1 MVGSIHAFGC
11 IEMVDAAV
19 MSHDALAKARLAG
32 WRQRWLGSKLA
43 GTLAFWC
50 AVAVLLLFTGMA
62 VWPQALAPYNP
73 RVGRLADRHKPPGYV
88 DATGGVH
95 WLGTDHQGRDVLSR
109 VIYGAQVS
117 LTVGYSGVIIGA
129 LVGIGIGL
137 MAGFR
142 GGMFDQ
148 VAMRAVDAW
157 LSFPYILIAIVW
169 AVTIGSGVL
178 NLVAILPV
186 RGWVEFARV
195 GRGQS
200 LEIREREYITA
211 VRALGGGDWRIM
223 LRHMLPNI
231 MAPILVVTGFQ
242 LGRLILLEATLSF
255 LGLGIEPRTPAW
267 GSMLSDARG
276 YLNVAW
282 WTATFPGIAIA
293 LVVLAANFMG
303 DSLRDRLDPAL
314 RNNV

>member
-1 MVGSIHAFGC
+1 MVNPS
-11 IEMVDAAV
+11 VLDDAAIEKPR
-19 MSHDALAKARLAG
+19 LPGLRARLLRG
-32 WRQRWLGSKLA
+32 KLA
-43 GTLAFWC
+43 GSLAFWAAAAILLVFTAMAIWPE
-50 AVAVLLLFTGMA
+50 AV
-62 VWPQALAPYNP
+62 APYNP

-88 DATGGVH
+88 DASGGVH

-129 LVGIGIGL
+129 IVGIAIGL
-137 MAGFR
+137 LAGYR
-142 GGMFDQ
+142 GGTIDQ
-148 VAMRAVDAW
+148 VAMRVVDAW

-169 AVTIGSGVL
+169 AVTIGGGVL
-178 NLVAILPV
+178 NLVAILAV

-195 GRGQS
+195 GRGQA
-200 LEIREREYITA
+200 LAIREREYITA
-211 VRALGGGDWRIM
+211 VRALGGGDLRIM
-223 LRHMLPNI
+223 LRHLLPNI
-231 MAPILVVTGFQ
+231 MAPILVVAGFQ

-255 LGLGIEPRTPAW
+255 LGLGVEPRTPAW

-276 YLNVAW
+276 YLNIAW

-314 RNNV
+314 RNNT

>member
-1 MVGSIHAFGC
+1 
-11 IEMVDAAV
+11 MVDASA
-19 MSHDALAKARLAG
+19 MGHEAPEKDRRPGLWERLSRG
-32 WRQRWLGSKLA
+32 KLA
-43 GTLAFWC
+43 ANIAFW
-50 AVAVLLLFTGMA
+50 AAAAILLTFTAMA
-62 VWPQALAPYNP
+62 LWPDVMAPYNP
-73 RVGRLADRHKPPGYV
+73 RLGRLADRHKPPGYV

-109 VIYGAQVS
+109 VVYGAQVS
-117 LTVGYSGVIIGA
+117 LTVGYSGVIIGGV
-129 LVGIGIGL
+129 VGIAIGL
-137 MAGFR
+137 LAGYR
-142 GGMFDQ
+142 GGTFDQ
-148 VAMRAVDAW
+148 VAMRVVDAW

-178 NLVAILPV
+178 NLVAILAV

-200 LEIREREYITA
+200 LAIREREYITA
-211 VRALGGGDWRIM
+211 VRALGGSDLRIM
-223 LRHMLPNI
+223 LRHLLPNI
-231 MAPILVVTGFQ
+231 MAPILVVAGFQ

-255 LGLGIEPRTPAW
+255 LGLGVEPRTPAW
-267 GSMLSDARG
+267 GSMLADARG

-314 RNNV
+314 RNNTQG

>member
-1 MVGSIHAFGC
+1 
-11 IEMVDAAV
+11 MVDASV
-19 MSHDALAKARLAG
+19 VDREILEKDRRSGLWERLSRG
-32 WRQRWLGSKLA
+32 KLA
-43 GTLAFWC
+43 ANIAFW
-50 AVAVLLLFTGMA
+50 AAAAILLIFTAMA
-62 VWPQALAPYNP
+62 LWPDIMAPYNP
-73 RVGRLADRHKPPGYV
+73 RLGRLADRHKPPGYV

-117 LTVGYSGVIIGA
+117 LTVGYSGVIIGGI
-129 LVGIGIGL
+129 VGMAIGL
-137 MAGFR
+137 LAGYR
-142 GGMFDQ
+142 GGTFDQ
-148 VAMRAVDAW
+148 VAMRVVDAW

-178 NLVAILPV
+178 NLVAILAV

-200 LEIREREYITA
+200 LAIREREYITA
-211 VRALGGGDWRIM
+211 VRALGGSDLRIM
-223 LRHMLPNI
+223 LRHLLPNI
-231 MAPILVVTGFQ
+231 MAPILVVAGFQ

-255 LGLGIEPRTPAW
+255 LGLGVEPRTPAW
-267 GSMLSDARG
+267 GSMLADARG

-314 RNNV
+314 RNNT

>member
-1 MVGSIHAFGC
+1 MDHEAP
-11 IEMVDAAV
+11 
-19 MSHDALAKARLAG
+19 AKERPSG
-32 WRQRWLGSKLA
+32 WRERLSRGKLA
-43 GTLAFWC
+43 GNVAFW
-50 AVAVLLLFTGMA
+50 AAAAILLIFTGMA
-62 VWPQALAPYNP
+62 LWPEAIAPYNP
-73 RVGRLADRHKPPGYV
+73 RLGRLADRHKPPGYV

-109 VIYGAQVS
+109 VIYSAQVS

-129 LVGIGIGL
+129 IVGIAIGL
-137 MAGFR
+137 LAGYR
-142 GGMFDQ
+142 GGRSDQ
-148 VAMRAVDAW
+148 VAMRVVDAW

-178 NLVAILPV
+178 NLVAILAV

-200 LEIREREYITA
+200 LAIREREYITA
-211 VRALGGGDWRIM
+211 VHALGGGDLRIM
-223 LRHMLPNI
+223 LRHLLPNI
-231 MAPILVVTGFQ
+231 MAPILVVAGFQ

-255 LGLGIEPRTPAW
+255 LGLGVEPRTPAW

-282 WTATFPGIAIA
+282 WTATFPGITIA
-293 LVVLAANFMG
+293 LVVLAANFMS

-314 RNNV
+314 RSNT

>member
-1 MVGSIHAFGC
+1 MVNSSI
-11 IEMVDAAV
+11 VDNEDFEK
-19 MSHDALAKARLAG
+19 HRLPG
-32 WRQRWLGSKLA
+32 LRERLVQGKLA
-43 GTLAFWC
+43 GEIAFW
-50 AVAVLLLFTGMA
+50 AAGAILLLFTAFA
-62 VWPQALAPYNP
+62 VWPEAVAPYNP

-88 DATGGVH
+88 DAAGGVH

-117 LTVGYSGVIIGA
+117 LTVGYSGVIIGGI
-129 LVGIGIGL
+129 VGIAIGL
-137 MAGFR
+137 LAGYR
-142 GGMFDQ
+142 GGRLDQ
-148 VAMRAVDAW
+148 TAMRVVDAQ
-157 LSFPYILIAIVW
+157 LSFPYVLIAIVW

-178 NLVAILPV
+178 NLVAILAV

-195 GRGQS
+195 GRGQA
-200 LEIREREYITA
+200 LAIREREYITA

-255 LGLGIEPRTPAW
+255 LGLGVEPRTPAW

-282 WTATFPGIAIA
+282 WTATFPGLAIA

-314 RNNV
+314 RNNA

>member
-1 MVGSIHAFGC
+1 
-11 IEMVDAAV
+11 
-19 MSHDALAKARLAG
+19 LLAG
-32 WRQRWLGSKLA
+32 YRG
-43 GTLAFWC
+43 
-50 AVAVLLLFTGMA
+50 
-62 VWPQALAPYNP
+62 
-73 RVGRLADRHKPPGYV
+73 GRL
-88 DATGGVH
+88 
-95 WLGTDHQGRDVLSR
+95 
-109 VIYGAQVS
+109 
-117 LTVGYSGVIIGA
+117 
-129 LVGIGIGL
+129 
-137 MAGFR
+137 
-142 GGMFDQ
+142 DQ
-148 VAMRAVDAW
+148 VAMRVVDAQ

-178 NLVAILPV
+178 NLVAILAV

-195 GRGQS
+195 GRGQA
-200 LEIREREYITA
+200 LAIREREYITA

-231 MAPILVVTGFQ
+231 MAPILVVAGFQ

-255 LGLGIEPRTPAW
+255 LGLGVEPRTPAW

-314 RNNV
+314 RNNT

>member
-1 MVGSIHAFGC
+1 
-11 IEMVDAAV
+11 MVDAPA
-19 MSHDALAKARLAG
+19 MGHETPAKARLSG
-32 WRQRWLGSKLA
+32 WRERLFGGRLA
-43 GTLAFWC
+43 GNIAFW
-50 AVAVLLLFTGMA
+50 AAAAILLVFSAMA
-62 VWPQALAPYNP
+62 LWPEAIAPYNP
-73 RVGRLADRHKPPGYV
+73 RLGRLADRHKPPGYV

-117 LTVGYSGVIIGA
+117 LTVGYSGVVIGA
-129 LVGIGIGL
+129 LIGTTIGL
-137 MAGFR
+137 LAGYR
-142 GGMFDQ
+142 GGTFDQ
-148 VAMRAVDAW
+148 VAMRVVDAW

-178 NLVAILPV
+178 NLVAILAV

-200 LEIREREYITA
+200 LAIREREYITA
-211 VRALGGGDWRIM
+211 VRALGGGDLRIM
-223 LRHMLPNI
+223 LRHLLPNI
-231 MAPILVVTGFQ
+231 MAPILVVAGFQ

-255 LGLGIEPRTPAW
+255 LGLGVEPRTPAW

-276 YLNVAW
+276 YLNIAW
-282 WTATFPGIAIA
+282 WTATFPGLAIA

-314 RNNV
+314 RNNT

>member
-1 MVGSIHAFGC
+1 MVNTSVLDNDA
-11 IEMVDAAV
+11 IE
-19 MSHDALAKARLAG
+19 KPRLPG
-32 WRQRWLGSKLA
+32 LRERLSRGKLA
-43 GTLAFWC
+43 GSFAFWTAAAILLIFTVMAIWPE
-50 AVAVLLLFTGMA
+50 AV
-62 VWPQALAPYNP
+62 APYNP

-88 DATGGVH
+88 DGTGGVH

-129 LVGIGIGL
+129 IVGIAIGL
-137 MAGFR
+137 LAGY
-142 GGMFDQ
+142 GGGKLDQ
-148 VAMRAVDAW
+148 IAMRVVDAQ

-178 NLVAILPV
+178 NLVAILAV

-195 GRGQS
+195 GRGQA
-200 LEIREREYITA
+200 LAIREREYITA
-211 VRALGGGDWRIM
+211 VRALGGGDLRIM
-223 LRHMLPNI
+223 LRHLLPNI
-231 MAPILVVTGFQ
+231 MAPILVVAGFQ

-255 LGLGIEPRTPAW
+255 LGLGVEPRTPAW

-276 YLNVAW
+276 YLNIAW

-314 RNNV
+314 RNNT

>member
-1 MVGSIHAFGC
+1 MVFSSIIDTEE
-11 IEMVDAAV
+11 IE
-19 MSHDALAKARLAG
+19 KPRRLG
-32 WRQRWLGSKLA
+32 WRAQRLRGKLA
-43 GTLAFWC
+43 GHIVFWT
-50 AVAVLLLFTGMA
+50 AGVILLIFTALA
-62 VWPQALAPYNP
+62 VWPEAVAPYNP
-73 RVGRLADRHKPPGYV
+73 RLGRLADRHKPPGYV
-88 DATGGVH
+88 DATGRVH

-117 LTVGYSGVIIGA
+117 LTVGYSGVIIGG
-129 LVGIGIGL
+129 LVGIAIGL
-137 MAGFR
+137 LAGYR
-142 GGMFDQ
+142 GGKLDQ
-148 VAMRAVDAW
+148 LAMRVVDAQ

-178 NLVAILPV
+178 NLVAILAV

-195 GRGQS
+195 CRGQT
-200 LEIREREYITA
+200 LAIREREYITA
-211 VRALGGGDWRIM
+211 VRALGGGDGRIM

-231 MAPILVVTGFQ
+231 MAPILVVAGFQ

-255 LGLGIEPRTPAW
+255 LGLGVEPRTPAW

-314 RNNV
+314 RNNTSP

>member
-1 MVGSIHAFGC
+1 MVLSSIIDTEE
-11 IEMVDAAV
+11 IEKPRR
-19 MSHDALAKARLAG
+19 LGWRARLLRG
-32 WRQRWLGSKLA
+32 KLA
-43 GTLAFWC
+43 GHIAFW
-50 AVAVLLLFTGMA
+50 AAGVILLIFTALA
-62 VWPQALAPYNP
+62 VWPEAVAPYNP
-73 RVGRLADRHKPPGYV
+73 RLGRLADRHKPPGYV

-117 LTVGYSGVIIGA
+117 LTVGYSGVIIGG
-129 LVGIGIGL
+129 LVGIAIGL
-137 MAGFR
+137 LAGYR
-142 GGMFDQ
+142 GGKLDQ
-148 VAMRAVDAW
+148 LAMRVVDAQ

-178 NLVAILPV
+178 NLVAILAV

-195 GRGQS
+195 CRGQT
-200 LEIREREYITA
+200 LAIREREYITA

-223 LRHMLPNI
+223 LRHVLPNI
-231 MAPILVVTGFQ
+231 MAPLLVVAGFQ

-255 LGLGIEPRTPAW
+255 LGLGVEPRTPAW

-282 WTATFPGIAIA
+282 WTATFPGVAIA

-314 RNNV
+314 RNNT

>member
-1 MVGSIHAFGC
+1 
-11 IEMVDAAV
+11 MVDASV
-19 MSHDALAKARLAG
+19 MGHEAPEKDRRSGLWERLSRG
-32 WRQRWLGSKLA
+32 KLA
-43 GTLAFWC
+43 ANIAFW
-50 AVAVLLLFTGMA
+50 AATAILLIFTAMA
-62 VWPQALAPYNP
+62 LWPDIMAPYNP
-73 RVGRLADRHKPPGYV
+73 RLGRLADRHKPPGYV

-109 VIYGAQVS
+109 VVYGAQVS
-117 LTVGYSGVIIGA
+117 LTVGYSGVIIGGI
-129 LVGIGIGL
+129 VGMAIGL
-137 MAGFR
+137 LAGYR
-142 GGMFDQ
+142 SGAFDQ
-148 VAMRAVDAW
+148 VAMRVVDAW

-178 NLVAILPV
+178 NLVAILAV

-200 LEIREREYITA
+200 LAIREREYITA
-211 VRALGGGDWRIM
+211 VRALGGSDLRIM
-223 LRHMLPNI
+223 LRHLLPNI
-231 MAPILVVTGFQ
+231 MAPILVVAGFQ

-255 LGLGIEPRTPAW
+255 LGLGVEPRTPAW
-267 GSMLSDARG
+267 GSMLADARG

-314 RNNV
+314 RNNT

>member
-1 MVGSIHAFGC
+1 MGHEAPEKDRRSGLW
-11 IEMVDAAV
+11 E
-19 MSHDALAKARLAG
+19 RLSRG
-32 WRQRWLGSKLA
+32 KLA
-43 GTLAFWC
+43 ANIAFW
-50 AVAVLLLFTGMA
+50 AAAAILLIFTAMA
-62 VWPQALAPYNP
+62 LWPDVMAPYNP
-73 RVGRLADRHKPPGYV
+73 RLGRLADRHKPPGYV

-109 VIYGAQVS
+109 VVYGAQVS
-117 LTVGYSGVIIGA
+117 LTVGYSGVIIGGV
-129 LVGIGIGL
+129 VGIAIGL
-137 MAGFR
+137 LAGYR
-142 GGMFDQ
+142 GGTFDQ
-148 VAMRAVDAW
+148 VAMRVVDAW

-178 NLVAILPV
+178 NLVAILAV

-200 LEIREREYITA
+200 LAIREREYITA
-211 VRALGGGDWRIM
+211 VRALGGSDLRIM
-223 LRHMLPNI
+223 LRHLLPNI
-231 MAPILVVTGFQ
+231 MAPILVVAGFQ

-255 LGLGIEPRTPAW
+255 LGLGVEPRTPAW
-267 GSMLSDARG
+267 GSMLADARG

-314 RNNV
+314 RNNTQG

>member
-1 MVGSIHAFGC
+1 MAFWGA
-11 IEMVDAAV
+11 AAV
-19 MSHDALAKARLAG
+19 
-32 WRQRWLGSKLA
+32 
-43 GTLAFWC
+43 LAFC
-50 AVAVLLLFTGMA
+50 TLL
-62 VWPQALAPYNP
+62 ALVPESFAPFNP
-73 RVGRLADRHKPPGYV
+73 RLGRLADRHKPPGYV
-88 DATGGVH
+88 DVAGETH

-117 LTVGYSGVIIGA
+117 LTVGYSGVILGA
-129 LVGIGIGL
+129 IIGIALGL
-137 MAGFR
+137 LAGYR
-142 GGMFDQ
+142 GGTFDQ
-148 VAMRAVDAW
+148 IAMRVVDAQ

-178 NLVAILPV
+178 NLIAILVV

-195 GRGQS
+195 GRGQA
-200 LEIREREYITA
+200 LTIREREYITA
-211 VRALGGGDWRIM
+211 VRAIGGGDTRIM
-223 LRHMLPNI
+223 LRHVLPNI
-231 MAPILVVTGFQ
+231 MAPILVVAGFQ

-255 LGLGIEPRTPAW
+255 LGLGVEPRTPAW

-282 WTATFPGIAIA
+282 WTATFPGMAIA

-314 RNNV
+314 RRNT

>member
-1 MVGSIHAFGC
+1 
-11 IEMVDAAV
+11 MVDAPV
-19 MSHDALAKARLAG
+19 MGHETPAKARLSG
-32 WRQRWLGSKLA
+32 WRERLFGGRLA
-43 GTLAFWC
+43 GNIAFW
-50 AVAVLLLFTGMA
+50 AAAAILLVFSAMA
-62 VWPQALAPYNP
+62 LWPEAIAPYNP
-73 RVGRLADRHKPPGYV
+73 RLGRLADRHKPPGYV

-117 LTVGYSGVIIGA
+117 LTVGYSGVVIGA
-129 LVGIGIGL
+129 LIGTTIGL
-137 MAGFR
+137 LAGYR
-142 GGMFDQ
+142 GGTFDQ
-148 VAMRAVDAW
+148 VAMRVVDAW

-178 NLVAILPV
+178 NLVAILAV

-200 LEIREREYITA
+200 LAIREREYITA
-211 VRALGGGDWRIM
+211 VRALGGGDLRIM
-223 LRHMLPNI
+223 LRHLLPNI
-231 MAPILVVTGFQ
+231 MAPILVVAGFQ

-255 LGLGIEPRTPAW
+255 LGLGVEPRTPAW

-276 YLNVAW
+276 YLNIAW

-303 DSLRDRLDPAL
+303 DSLRDRFDPAL
-314 RNNV
+314 HNNT

>member
-1 MVGSIHAFGC
+1 MISAS
-11 IEMVDAAV
+11 EMDPELIDK
-19 MSHDALAKARLAG
+19 HRLPSFWAQLLRG
-32 WRQRWLGSKLA
+32 KLA
-43 GTLAFWC
+43 GNLAFW
-50 AVAVLLLFTGMA
+50 AAGAILLVFTALA
-62 VWPQALAPYNP
+62 VWPEAVAPYNP
-73 RVGRLADRHKPPGYV
+73 RLGRLTDRHKPPGYV
-88 DATGGVH
+88 DAAGEIH

-129 LVGIGIGL
+129 IVGITIGL
-137 MAGFR
+137 LAGYR
-142 GGMFDQ
+142 GGTCDQ
-148 VAMRAVDAW
+148 VAMRVVDAW

-178 NLVAILPV
+178 NLVAILAV

-195 GRGQS
+195 SRGQS
-200 LEIREREYITA
+200 LVIREREYITA

-231 MAPILVVTGFQ
+231 MAPILVVAGFQ

-255 LGLGIEPRTPAW
+255 LGLGVEPRTPAW

-314 RNNV
+314 RNNT

>member
-1 MVGSIHAFGC
+1 
-11 IEMVDAAV
+11 MVDASV
-19 MSHDALAKARLAG
+19 MGHEAPEKDRRSGLWERLSRG
-32 WRQRWLGSKLA
+32 KLA
-43 GTLAFWC
+43 ANIAFW
-50 AVAVLLLFTGMA
+50 AAAAILLIFTAMA
-62 VWPQALAPYNP
+62 LWPDVMAPYNP
-73 RVGRLADRHKPPGYV
+73 RLGRLADRHKPPGYV

-109 VIYGAQVS
+109 VVYGAQVS
-117 LTVGYSGVIIGA
+117 LTVGYSGVIIGGV
-129 LVGIGIGL
+129 VGIAIGL
-137 MAGFR
+137 LAGYR
-142 GGMFDQ
+142 GGTFDQ
-148 VAMRAVDAW
+148 VAMRVVDAW

-178 NLVAILPV
+178 NLVAILAV

-200 LEIREREYITA
+200 LAIREREYITA
-211 VRALGGGDWRIM
+211 VRALGGSDLRIM
-223 LRHMLPNI
+223 LRHLLPNI
-231 MAPILVVTGFQ
+231 MAPILVVAGFQ

-255 LGLGIEPRTPAW
+255 LGLGVEPRTPAW
-267 GSMLSDARG
+267 GSMLADARG

-314 RNNV
+314 RNNTQG

>member
-1 MVGSIHAFGC
+1 MGTADLEKSP
-11 IEMVDAAV
+11 
-19 MSHDALAKARLAG
+19 LLG
-32 WRQRWLGSKLA
+32 WREWLLRGKLA
-43 GTLAFWC
+43 GDIAFY
-50 AVAVLLLFTGMA
+50 VAAAILLVFTALA
-62 VWPQALAPYNP
+62 VWPEGVAPYNP
-73 RVGRLADRHKPPGYV
+73 RLGRLADRHKPPGYV

-117 LTVGYSGVIIGA
+117 LTVGYSGVVIGGI
-129 LVGIGIGL
+129 VGIAIGL
-137 MAGFR
+137 MAGYR
-142 GGMFDQ
+142 GGGFDQ
-148 VAMRAVDAW
+148 IAMRVVDAQ

-169 AVTIGSGVL
+169 AVTIGGGVL
-178 NLVAILPV
+178 NLVAILAV

-195 GRGQS
+195 GRGQA
-200 LEIREREYITA
+200 LTIREREYITA

-223 LRHMLPNI
+223 LRHVLPNI
-231 MAPILVVTGFQ
+231 MAPILVVAGFQ

-255 LGLGIEPRTPAW
+255 LGLGVEPRTPAW
-267 GSMLSDARG
+267 GSMLSDARA

-282 WTATFPGIAIA
+282 WTATFPGMAIA

-314 RNNV
+314 RNNT

>member
-1 MVGSIHAFGC
+1 MVLSSIIDTEE
-11 IEMVDAAV
+11 IE
-19 MSHDALAKARLAG
+19 KPRRLG
-32 WRQRWLGSKLA
+32 WRAQRLRGKLA
-43 GTLAFWC
+43 GHIVFWT
-50 AVAVLLLFTGMA
+50 AGVILLIFTALA
-62 VWPQALAPYNP
+62 VWPEAVAPYNP
-73 RVGRLADRHKPPGYV
+73 RLGRLADRHKPPGYV

-109 VIYGAQVS
+109 MIYGAQVS
-117 LTVGYSGVIIGA
+117 LTVGYSGVIIGG
-129 LVGIGIGL
+129 LVGIAIGL
-137 MAGFR
+137 LAGYR
-142 GGMFDQ
+142 GGKLDQ
-148 VAMRAVDAW
+148 LAMRVVDAQ

-178 NLVAILPV
+178 NLVAILAV

-195 GRGQS
+195 GRGQA
-200 LEIREREYITA
+200 LAIREREYITA

-223 LRHMLPNI
+223 LRHVLPNI
-231 MAPILVVTGFQ
+231 MAPILVVAGFQ

-255 LGLGIEPRTPAW
+255 LGLGVEPRTPAW

-314 RNNV
+314 RNNT

>member
-1 MVGSIHAFGC
+1 MVNASVMDNAA
-11 IEMVDAAV
+11 IENR
-19 MSHDALAKARLAG
+19 RLPG
-32 WRQRWLGSKLA
+32 LRERLWRGKLA
-43 GTLAFWC
+43 GSIAFW
-50 AVAVLLLFTGMA
+50 AAAAMLLIFTGMA
-62 VWPQALAPYNP
+62 IWPAAMAPYNP
-73 RVGRLADRHKPPGYV
+73 RLGRLADRHKPPGYV

-95 WLGTDHQGRDVLSR
+95 WLGTDHQGRDVFSR

-117 LTVGYSGVIIGA
+117 LTVGYSGVVIGA
-129 LVGIGIGL
+129 IVGIAIGL
-137 MAGFR
+137 LAGYR
-142 GGMFDQ
+142 GGTFDQ
-148 VAMRAVDAW
+148 VAMRVVDAW

-178 NLVAILPV
+178 NLVAILAV

-195 GRGQS
+195 GRGQA
-200 LEIREREYITA
+200 LAIREREYITA
-211 VRALGGGDWRIM
+211 VRALGGGDLRIM
-223 LRHMLPNI
+223 LRHLLPNI

-255 LGLGIEPRTPAW
+255 LGLGVEPRTPAW

-276 YLNVAW
+276 YLNIAW

-314 RNNV
+314 RNNT

>member
-1 MVGSIHAFGC
+1 VLKRQRSEGEGC
-11 IEMVDAAV
+11 SLERI
-19 MSHDALAKARLAG
+19 KARFL
-32 WRQRWLGSKLA
+32 RDKLA
-43 GTLAFWC
+43 GTVAFW
-50 AVAVLLLFTGMA
+50 AAAAILLGFTVFA
-62 VWPQALAPYNP
+62 VWPEAFASYNP
-73 RVGRLADRHKPPGYV
+73 RLGRLADRHKPPGYI

-109 VIYGAQVS
+109 VIHGAQVS
-117 LTVGYSGVIIGA
+117 LVVGYSGVVIGG
-129 LVGIGIGL
+129 LIGIAIGL
-137 MAGFR
+137 LAGYR
-142 GGMFDQ
+142 GGRLDHI
-148 VAMRAVDAW
+148 AMRVVDAQ

-178 NLVAILPV
+178 NLIAILAV

-195 GRGQS
+195 GRGQA
-200 LEIREREYITA
+200 LAVREREYITA

-223 LRHMLPNI
+223 LRHVLPNI
-231 MAPILVVTGFQ
+231 MAPILVVAGFQ

-255 LGLGIEPRTPAW
+255 LGLGVEPRTPAW

-276 YLNVAW
+276 YLSIAW

-314 RNNV
+314 RSNT

>member
-1 MVGSIHAFGC
+1 
-11 IEMVDAAV
+11 MVDASIMDHEV
-19 MSHDALAKARLAG
+19 LEKDRRSRLWERLSRG
-32 WRQRWLGSKLA
+32 KLA
-43 GTLAFWC
+43 ANLAFWAA
-50 AVAVLLLFTGMA
+50 AVILLIFTAMA
-62 VWPQALAPYNP
+62 LWPDVMAPYNP
-73 RVGRLADRHKPPGYV
+73 RLGRLADRHKPPGYV

-117 LTVGYSGVIIGA
+117 LTVGYSGVIIGGI
-129 LVGIGIGL
+129 VGMAIGL
-137 MAGFR
+137 LAGYR
-142 GGMFDQ
+142 GGTFDQ
-148 VAMRAVDAW
+148 VAMRVVDAW

-178 NLVAILPV
+178 NLVAILAV

-200 LEIREREYITA
+200 LAIREREYITA
-211 VRALGGGDWRIM
+211 VRALGGSDLRIM
-223 LRHMLPNI
+223 LRHLLPNI
-231 MAPILVVTGFQ
+231 MAPILVVAGFQ

-255 LGLGIEPRTPAW
+255 LGLGVEPRTPAW
-267 GSMLSDARG
+267 GSMLADARG

-314 RNNV
+314 RNNT

>member
-1 MVGSIHAFGC
+1 MVPS
-11 IEMVDAAV
+11 AV
-19 MSHDALAKARLAG
+19 LHEEELDKQRFRG
-32 WRQRWLGSKLA
+32 WRQRLLRGKLA
-43 GTLAFWC
+43 GHIAFWT
-50 AVAVLLLFTGMA
+50 AGVILLLFTGLA
-62 VWPQALAPYNP
+62 VWPAAVAPYNP
-73 RVGRLADRHKPPGYV
+73 RLGRLADRHKSPGYV

-117 LTVGYSGVIIGA
+117 LLVGYSGVIIGG
-129 LVGIGIGL
+129 LVGIAIGL
-137 MAGFR
+137 LAGYR
-142 GGMFDQ
+142 GGRLDQ
-148 VAMRAVDAW
+148 IAMRVVDAQ

-178 NLVAILPV
+178 NLVAILAV

-195 GRGQS
+195 GRGQA
-200 LEIREREYITA
+200 LAIREREYITA

-231 MAPILVVTGFQ
+231 MAPILVVAGFQ

-255 LGLGIEPRTPAW
+255 LGLGVEPRTPAW

-303 DSLRDRLDPAL
+303 DSVRDRLDPAL
-314 RNNV
+314 RNRT